1 MQMSLHL
8 SEAEI
13 REAVS
18 RLAMEISRDYAG
30 KQPLMLGVLKGAF
43 IFLADLVREIEVP
56 LTVDFI
62 RAQSYK
68 GDTTTGE
75 VVVSMGDVLD
85 LRGKDVLVVEDIVDT
100 GTTVS
105 CLMDYLA
112 ISEPASLKLCSLL
125 DKPSRRE
132 TSVEIDY
139 LGFVVPD
146 RFIVG
151 YGTDLDQAW
160 RNLPGIYALEGGD
173 DDG

>member
-1 MQMSLHL
+1 
-8 SEAEI
+8 
-13 REAVS
+13 
-18 RLAMEISRDYAG
+18 
-30 KQPLMLGVLKGAF
+30 
-43 IFLADLVREIEVP
+43 
-56 LTVDFI
+56 
-62 RAQSYK
+62 
-68 GDTTTGE
+68 
-75 VVVSMGDVLD
+75 
-85 LRGKDVLVVEDIVDT
+85 
-100 GTTVS
+100 
-105 CLMDYLA
+105 
-112 ISEPASLKLCSLL
+112 LL